1 MCISW
6 SSLIYDTTL
15 SYIPISIFVEGDR
28 KRTHWRTTSRS
39 KIEFW
44 TLIGSIDNLM
54 NIELK
59 EKDIV
64 DDQAILEQQ
73 TVEEIAIPVS

>member
-1 MCISW
+1 
-6 SSLIYDTTL
+6 
-15 SYIPISIFVEGDR
+15 
-28 KRTHWRTTSRS
+28 
-39 KIEFW
+39 
-44 TLIGSIDNLM
+44 M